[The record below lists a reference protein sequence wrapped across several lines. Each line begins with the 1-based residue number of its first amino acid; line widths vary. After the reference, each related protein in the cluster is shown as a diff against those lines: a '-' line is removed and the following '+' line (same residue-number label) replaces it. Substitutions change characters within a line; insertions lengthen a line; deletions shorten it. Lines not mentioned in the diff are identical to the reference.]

1 MELMIAAQAP
11 HFHGVVLLR
20 ERNIIF
26 GSIISN
32 MVLGQVPLTYI
43 LAVLLM
49 GVGVVGALALL
60 LAVAELSIVIV
71 IVRRLFI
78 VERPAVV
85 LHPKLAILKL
95 ARLMA
100 VGALL
105 VLVRFHVG
113 VVINID
119 LVQIP
124 ILPMVE
130 QVVLV

>member
-1 MELMIAAQAP
+1 MAAEERLTVAEVIALQDHHAQLTEAGLAGEAAQL
-11 HFHGVVLLR
+11 HVEVEL
-20 ERNIIF
+20 N
-26 GSIISN
+26 
-32 MVLGQVPLTYI
+32 
-43 LAVLLM
+43 LAIATIQLQPM
-49 GVGVVGALALL
+49 AAHT
-60 LAVAELSIVIV
+60 
-71 IVRRLFI
+71 
-78 VERPAVV
+78 AVV